1 MLRLVLRR
9 IPQMIVVIIGVS
21 FLTFSIMFVLPGNVI
36 QSILGDNYTPQAA
49 AALTAQLHLNQPF
62 LLRYLTWLGDFFTG
76 QGGLSLVPPRQPV
89 WTLIRE
95 SLLPTAE
102 MLVIGQIIA
111 IVLGVLLAVA
121 SVASRSRIVD
131 RVVQAIGLICSSIP
145 GFIIGLLLLTLL
157 AVKLHIVSPEGWVA
171 PSSGGWGQNL
181 AHILFPSIVLALFTF
196 PVIMRVFR
204 AELVEQLDNEDYVTL
219 ARLKGVS
226 ATRVIF
232 RHVLR
237 NSSFGLLTVVGINVA
252 RLIGGVIIIEQIF
265 GIPGMGT
272 LIKNSVVQHDT
283 PTALASLTIVA
294 IFVVVTNLV
303 VDIAYALLDPRV
315 RDHAA

>member
-1 MLRLVLRR
+1 MLRLVMTR
-9 IPQMIVVIIGVS
+9 IPQMIIVVLGVT
-21 FLTFSIMFVLPGNVI
+21 FLAFSIMFLLPGDVV

-49 AALTAQLHLNQPF
+49 AALTAQLHLNQSF
-62 LLRYLTWLGDFFTG
+62 LLRYFTWLGDFFTG
-76 QGGLSLVPPRQPV
+76 NVGLSLVPPRQSV
-89 WTLIRE
+89 WALVGR

-102 MLVIGQIIA
+102 MLVIGQVIA
-111 IVLGVLLAVA
+111 IVLGVLFAVV
-121 SVASRSRIVD
+121 SVTSRSRIVD
-131 RVVQAIGLICSSIP
+131 RIVQAVGLICSSIP
-145 GFIIGLLLLTLL
+145 GFVLGLLLLTLL
-157 AVKLHIVSPEGWVA
+157 AVNLHVVSPQGWVA

-204 AELVEQLDNEDYVTL
+204 AELVDQLDNEDYVLL
-219 ARLKGVS
+219 ARLKGIS
-226 ATRVIF
+226 GTRVIF

-272 LIKNSVVQHDT
+272 LIKDSVVQHDT
-283 PTALASLTIVA
+283 PTALTCLTIVA
-294 IFVVVTNLV
+294 IFVVVATLV

-315 RDHAA
+315 RDNAR

>member
-1 MLRLVLRR
+1 MLRLILRR
-9 IPQMIVVIIGVS
+9 IPQAIVVVIGVS
-21 FLTFSIMFVLPGNVI
+21 FLTFCIMFILPGDVLH
-36 QSILGDNYTPQAA
+36 SILGDNYTPQAA
-49 AALTAQLHLNQPF
+49 AALSAQLHLNQPF
-62 LLRYLTWLGDFFTG
+62 FIRYFSWLGDFVTG
-76 QGGLSLVPPRQPV
+76 NLGLSLVPPRQSV
-89 WTLIRE
+89 SSLLAQ

-102 MLVIGQIIA
+102 MLVIGQIVA
-111 IVLGVLLAVA
+111 VVLGVLFAVL
-121 SVASRSRIVD
+121 SVASRSWIVD

-145 GFIIGLLLLTLL
+145 GFVLGLLSLILLS
-157 AVKLHIVSPEGWVA
+157 VKLHIVSPQGWVD

-181 AHILFPSIVLALFTF
+181 EHILFPSVILALFTF

-204 AELVEQLDNEDYVTL
+204 AELVEQLDNEDYVLL

-226 ATRVIF
+226 GGRVIF

-237 NSSFGLLTVVGINVA
+237 NASFGLLTVVGINVA

-272 LIKNSVVQHDT
+272 TIKNAVVQHDT

-294 IFVVVTNLV
+294 IVVVVANLL

-315 RDHAA
+315 RDQAA

>member
-1 MLRLVLRR
+1 MLRMVLTR
-9 IPQMIVVIIGVS
+9 IPQMIVVVIGVS
-21 FLTFSIMFVLPGNVI
+21 FLTFSIMFILPGNVV

-49 AALTAQLHLNQPF
+49 AALDAQLHLNQPF
-62 LLRYLTWLGDFFTG
+62 FIRYVTWLGDFVTG
-76 QGGLSLVPPRQPV
+76 NVGLSLIPPRQPV
-89 WTLIRE
+89 WTLINE

-111 IVLGVLLAVA
+111 IVLGVLFAVV

-131 RVVQAIGLICSSIP
+131 RLVQALGLICSSIP
-145 GFIIGLLLLTLL
+145 GFVLGLLLLTLL
-157 AVKLHIVSPEGWVA
+157 AVKLHVVSPQGWVA
-171 PSSGGWGQNL
+171 PSSGGWGANL
-181 AHILFPSIVLALFTF
+181 SHILFPSIVLALFTF

-219 ARLKGVS
+219 ARLKGIS
-226 ATRVIF
+226 GTRVIF

-237 NSSFGLLTVVGINVA
+237 NSSFGLLTVVGINAA

-283 PTALASLTIVA
+283 PTALVSLTIVA
-294 IFVVVTNLV
+294 IFVVVLNLV
-303 VDIAYALLDPRV
+303 IDIAYALLDPRV
-315 RDHAA
+315 RDHAS

>member
-1 MLRLVLRR
+1 MLRLLMTR
-9 IPQMIVVIIGVS
+9 IPQMIIVVLGVT
-21 FLTFSIMFVLPGNVI
+21 FLAFSIMFLLPGDVV

-49 AALTAQLHLNQPF
+49 AALTAQLHLNQSF
-62 LLRYLTWLGDFFTG
+62 LLRYFTWLGDFFTG
-76 QGGLSLVPPRQPV
+76 NVGLSLVPPRQSV
-89 WTLIRE
+89 WALVGR

-102 MLVIGQIIA
+102 MLVIGQVIA
-111 IVLGVLLAVA
+111 IVLGVLFAVV
-121 SVASRSRIVD
+121 SVTSRSRIVD
-131 RVVQAIGLICSSIP
+131 RIVQAVGLICSSIP
-145 GFIIGLLLLTLL
+145 GFVLGLLLLTLL
-157 AVKLHIVSPEGWVA
+157 AVNLHVVSPQGWVA

-196 PVIMRVFR
+196 PIIMRVFR
-204 AELVEQLDNEDYVTL
+204 AELVDQLDNEDYVLL
-219 ARLKGVS
+219 ARLKGIS
-226 ATRVIF
+226 GTRVIF

-272 LIKNSVVQHDT
+272 LIKDSVVQHDT
-283 PTALASLTIVA
+283 PTALACLTIVA
-294 IFVVVTNLV
+294 IVVVVANLV

-315 RDHAA
+315 RDNAR

>member
-1 MLRLVLRR
+1 MLRLLMTR
-9 IPQMIVVIIGVS
+9 IPQMIIVVLGVT
-21 FLTFSIMFVLPGNVI
+21 FLAFSIMFLLPGDVV

-49 AALTAQLHLNQPF
+49 AALTAQLHLNQSF
-62 LLRYLTWLGDFFTG
+62 LLRYFTWLGDFFTG
-76 QGGLSLVPPRQPV
+76 NVGLSLVPPRQSV
-89 WTLIRE
+89 WALVGR

-102 MLVIGQIIA
+102 MLVIGQVIA
-111 IVLGVLLAVA
+111 IVLGVLFAVV
-121 SVASRSRIVD
+121 SVTSRSRIVD
-131 RVVQAIGLICSSIP
+131 RIVQAVGLICSSIP
-145 GFIIGLLLLTLL
+145 GFVLGLLLLTLL
-157 AVKLHIVSPEGWVA
+157 AVNLHVVSPQGWVA

-204 AELVEQLDNEDYVTL
+204 AELVDQLDNEDYVLL
-219 ARLKGVS
+219 ARLKGIS
-226 ATRVIF
+226 GTRVIF

-272 LIKNSVVQHDT
+272 LIKDSVVQHDT
-283 PTALASLTIVA
+283 PTALTCLTIVA
-294 IFVVVTNLV
+294 IFVVVATLV

-315 RDHAA
+315 RDNAR

>member
-1 MLRLVLRR
+1 MVRLLLRR
-9 IPQMIVVIIGVS
+9 VPQMIVVVIGVS
-21 FLTFSIMFVLPGNVI
+21 FLTFSIMFVLPGDVVH
-36 QSILGDNYTPQAA
+36 SILGDNYTPAAA
-49 AALTAQLHLNQPF
+49 AALNAQLHLNQPF
-62 LLRYLTWLGDFFTG
+62 FLRYFTWLGDFFTG
-76 QGGLSLVPPRQPV
+76 NVGLSLVPPRQSV
-89 WTLIRE
+89 WTLVGK

-102 MLVIGQIIA
+102 MLLIGQIIA

-131 RVVQAIGLICSSIP
+131 RIVQAVGLICSSIP
-145 GFIIGLLLLTLL
+145 GFVLGLLLLTLL
-157 AVKLHIVSPEGWVA
+157 AVNLHVVSPQGWVA
-171 PSSGGWGQNL
+171 PSAGGWGENL

-219 ARLKGVS
+219 ARLKGIS
-226 ATRVIF
+226 GTRVIF

-294 IFVVVTNLV
+294 IFVVVANLL
-303 VDIAYALLDPRV
+303 VDIAYAILDPRV
-315 RDHAA
+315 RDHAS

>member
-1 MLRLVLRR
+1 MTR
-9 IPQMIVVIIGVS
+9 IPQMIIVVLGVT
-21 FLTFSIMFVLPGNVI
+21 FLAFSIMFLLPGDVV

-49 AALTAQLHLNQPF
+49 AALTAQLHLNQSF
-62 LLRYLTWLGDFFTG
+62 LLRYFTWLGDFFTG
-76 QGGLSLVPPRQPV
+76 NVGLSLVPPRQSV
-89 WTLIRE
+89 WALVGR

-102 MLVIGQIIA
+102 MLVIGQVIA
-111 IVLGVLLAVA
+111 IVLGVLFAVV
-121 SVASRSRIVD
+121 SVTSRSRIVD
-131 RVVQAIGLICSSIP
+131 RIVQAVGLICSSIP
-145 GFIIGLLLLTLL
+145 GFVLGLLLLTLL
-157 AVKLHIVSPEGWVA
+157 AVNLHVVSPQGWVA

-204 AELVEQLDNEDYVTL
+204 AELVDQLDNEDYVLL
-219 ARLKGVS
+219 ARLKGIS
-226 ATRVIF
+226 GTRVIF

-272 LIKNSVVQHDT
+272 LIKDSVVQHDT
-283 PTALASLTIVA
+283 PTALTCLTIVA
-294 IFVVVTNLV
+294 IVVVVANLV

-315 RDHAA
+315 RDNAR

>member
-1 MLRLVLRR
+1 MTR
-9 IPQMIVVIIGVS
+9 IPQMIIVVLGVT
-21 FLTFSIMFVLPGNVI
+21 FLAFSIMFLLPGDVV

-49 AALTAQLHLNQPF
+49 AALTAQLHLNQSF
-62 LLRYLTWLGDFFTG
+62 LLRYFTWLGDFFTG
-76 QGGLSLVPPRQPV
+76 NVGLSLVPPRQSV
-89 WTLIRE
+89 WALVGR

-102 MLVIGQIIA
+102 MLVIGQVIA
-111 IVLGVLLAVA
+111 IVLGVLFAVV
-121 SVASRSRIVD
+121 SVTSRSRIVD
-131 RVVQAIGLICSSIP
+131 RIVQAVGLICSSIP
-145 GFIIGLLLLTLL
+145 GFVLGLLLLTLL
-157 AVKLHIVSPEGWVA
+157 AVNLHVVSPQGWVA

-196 PVIMRVFR
+196 PIIMRVFR
-204 AELVEQLDNEDYVTL
+204 AELVDQLDNEDYVLL
-219 ARLKGVS
+219 ARLKGIS
-226 ATRVIF
+226 GTRVIF

-272 LIKNSVVQHDT
+272 LIKDSVVQHDT
-283 PTALASLTIVA
+283 PTALTCLTIVA
-294 IFVVVTNLV
+294 IFVVVATLV

-315 RDHAA
+315 RDNAR

>member
-1 MLRLVLRR
+1 MTR
-9 IPQMIVVIIGVS
+9 IPQMIIVVLGVT
-21 FLTFSIMFVLPGNVI
+21 FLAFSIMFLLPGDVV

-49 AALTAQLHLNQPF
+49 AALTAQLHLNQSF
-62 LLRYLTWLGDFFTG
+62 LLRYFTWLGDFFTG
-76 QGGLSLVPPRQPV
+76 NVGLSLVPPRQSV
-89 WTLIRE
+89 WALVGR

-102 MLVIGQIIA
+102 MLVIGQVIA
-111 IVLGVLLAVA
+111 IVLGVLFAVV
-121 SVASRSRIVD
+121 SVTSRSRIVD
-131 RVVQAIGLICSSIP
+131 RIVQAVGLICSSIP
-145 GFIIGLLLLTLL
+145 GFVLGLLLLTLL
-157 AVKLHIVSPEGWVA
+157 AVNLHVVSPQGWVA

-204 AELVEQLDNEDYVTL
+204 AELVDQLDNEDYVLL
-219 ARLKGVS
+219 ARLKGIS
-226 ATRVIF
+226 GTRVIF

-272 LIKNSVVQHDT
+272 LIKDSVVQHDT
-283 PTALASLTIVA
+283 PTALTCLTIVA
-294 IFVVVTNLV
+294 IFVVVATLV

-315 RDHAA
+315 RDNAR

>member
-1 MLRLVLRR
+1 MTRV
-9 IPQMIVVIIGVS
+9 PQMIVVVLGVT
-21 FLTFSIMFVLPGNVI
+21 FLAFSIMFLLPGDVV

-49 AALTAQLHLNQPF
+49 AALTAQLHLNQSF
-62 LLRYLTWLGDFFTG
+62 LLRYFTWLGDFFTG
-76 QGGLSLVPPRQPV
+76 NVGLSLVPPRQSV
-89 WTLIRE
+89 WALVGR

-102 MLVIGQIIA
+102 MLIIGQVIA
-111 IVLGVLLAVA
+111 VVLGVLFAVV
-121 SVASRSRIVD
+121 SVTSRSRIVD
-131 RVVQAIGLICSSIP
+131 RIVQAVGLICSSIP
-145 GFIIGLLLLTLL
+145 GFVLGLLLLTLL
-157 AVKLHIVSPEGWVA
+157 AVNLHVVSPQGWVA

-204 AELVEQLDNEDYVTL
+204 AELVDQLDNEDYVLL
-219 ARLKGVS
+219 ARLKGIS
-226 ATRVIF
+226 GTRVIF

-272 LIKNSVVQHDT
+272 LIKDSVVQHDT
-283 PTALASLTIVA
+283 PTALTCLTIVA
-294 IFVVVTNLV
+294 IFVVVATLV

-315 RDHAA
+315 RDNAR

>member
-1 MLRLVLRR
+1 MTR
-9 IPQMIVVIIGVS
+9 IPQMIIVVLGVT
-21 FLTFSIMFVLPGNVI
+21 FLAFSIMFLLPGDVV

-49 AALTAQLHLNQPF
+49 AALNAQLHLNQSF
-62 LLRYLTWLGDFFTG
+62 LLRYFTWLGDFFTG
-76 QGGLSLVPPRQPV
+76 NVGLSLVPPRQSV
-89 WTLIRE
+89 WALVGR

-102 MLVIGQIIA
+102 MLVIGQVIA
-111 IVLGVLLAVA
+111 IVLGVLFAVV
-121 SVASRSRIVD
+121 SVTSRSRIVD
-131 RVVQAIGLICSSIP
+131 RIVQAVGLICSSIP
-145 GFIIGLLLLTLL
+145 GFVLGLLLLTLL
-157 AVKLHIVSPEGWVA
+157 AVNLHVVSPQGWVA

-204 AELVEQLDNEDYVTL
+204 AELVDQLDNEDYVLL
-219 ARLKGVS
+219 ARLKGIS
-226 ATRVIF
+226 GTRVIF

-272 LIKNSVVQHDT
+272 LIKDSVVQHDT
-283 PTALASLTIVA
+283 PTALTCLTIVA
-294 IFVVVTNLV
+294 IFVVVATLV

-315 RDHAA
+315 RDNAR

>member
-1 MLRLVLRR
+1 MTR
-9 IPQMIVVIIGVS
+9 IPQMIIVVLGVT
-21 FLTFSIMFVLPGNVI
+21 FLAFSIMFLLPGDVV

-49 AALTAQLHLNQPF
+49 AALTAQLHLNQSF
-62 LLRYLTWLGDFFTG
+62 LLRYFTWLGDFFTG
-76 QGGLSLVPPRQPV
+76 NVGLSLVPPRQSV
-89 WTLIRE
+89 WALVGR

-102 MLVIGQIIA
+102 MLVIGQVIA
-111 IVLGVLLAVA
+111 IVLGVLFAVV
-121 SVASRSRIVD
+121 SVTSRSRIVD
-131 RVVQAIGLICSSIP
+131 RIVQAVGLICSSIP
-145 GFIIGLLLLTLL
+145 GFVLGLLLLTLL
-157 AVKLHIVSPEGWVA
+157 AVNLHVVSPQGWVA

-196 PVIMRVFR
+196 PIIMRVFR
-204 AELVEQLDNEDYVTL
+204 AELVDQLDNEDYVLL
-219 ARLKGVS
+219 ARLKGIS
-226 ATRVIF
+226 GTRVIF

-272 LIKNSVVQHDT
+272 LIKDSVVQHDT
-283 PTALASLTIVA
+283 PTALACLTIVA
-294 IFVVVTNLV
+294 IVVVVANLV

-315 RDHAA
+315 RDNAR